1 MNVEFF
7 GNDDGFESVII
18 PNGYQ
23 QANQPPQCPDVEWD
37 WFQEID
43 DDLWIAELAQGPV
56 GLDALPRPVEDPWDW
71 TQDDDEQAPLD
82 QSPPVVV
89 VSATQYFGDDAEQ
102 FDEALEPAIV
112 QSGFQQAD
120 AAVAI
125 SPTQYFGD
133 DSEQFDEA
141 LEHAIVP
148 AGFQQADAAAVAP
161 SQFFEEPF
169 DWEDS
174 PPDYMADD
182 FGNDD
187 ADPPVADAWD
197 WSYQDDDEQAVPDDP
212 IGADVTTN
220 PVQFY
225 EDGADLWNQDADDDT
240 FVALDSDP
248 VGASIAVATVQPP
261 DDPFEAPQDADDDE
275 WIARDSD
282 PVGANTIAA
291 PAQAFE
297 DAWDWA
303 SDDVDNDFEWAL
315 EPNAL
320 IASIPIPPSQ
330 FTDDAWDWSQ
340 DDEEVLAVT
349 DEALSANLPT
359 TAIAISD
366 DWNWV
371 SCDADNDF
379 DWALEPNVLFT
390 ILSTLLPRIIV
401 TPNANRAV
409 VPNADRTLVASA
421 SRKLP

>member
-1 MNVEFF
+1 MNVDFF
-7 GNDDGFESVII
+7 GNDDGFESVVI

-37 WFQEID
+37 WFREID
-43 DDLWIAELAQGPV
+43 DDLWIAELAQSPV
-56 GLDALPRPVEDPWDW
+56 GPNAPPRPAEDLWDW

-82 QSPPVVV
+82 QSPAVVV

-102 FDEALEPAIV
+102 FDEAIEPAIV

-120 AAVAI
+120 VAVII

-148 AGFQQADAAAVAP
+148 AGFQQADVAAAAP

-187 ADPPVADAWD
+187 ADLPVADAWD
-197 WSYQDDDEQAVPDDP
+197 WSHQDDDEQAVPDDP
-212 IGADVTTN
+212 IGASV
-220 PVQFY
+220 
-225 EDGADLWNQDADDDT
+225 A
-240 FVALDSDP
+240 VAL
-248 VGASIAVATVQPP
+248 VQPP
-261 DDPFEAPQDADDDE
+261 DDAFEAPQDADDDE

-282 PVGANTIAA
+282 PVGANTIAV

-303 SDDVDNDFEWAL
+303 STDVDNDFQWAL

-330 FTDDAWDWSQ
+330 FTDDAWDWTEWIEVE
-340 DDEEVLAVT
+340 DGVDEGFWIFFGGVT
-349 DEALSANLPT
+349 PRHKFNVARERSKF
-359 TAIAISD
+359 I
-366 DWNWV
+366 
-371 SCDADNDF
+371 ADNDHREF
-379 DWALEPNVLFT
+379 
-390 ILSTLLPRIIV
+390 I
-401 TPNANRAV
+401 
-409 VPNADRTLVASA
+409 ADRDKAKFRPV
-421 SRKLP
+421 